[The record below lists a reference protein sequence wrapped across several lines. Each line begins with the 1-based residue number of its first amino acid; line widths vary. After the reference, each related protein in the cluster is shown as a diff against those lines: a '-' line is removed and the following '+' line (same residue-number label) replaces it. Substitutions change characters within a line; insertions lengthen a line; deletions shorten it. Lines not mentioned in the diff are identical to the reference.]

1 MTRGAGTR
9 GRDGCVLQSGDRP
22 ADVQL
27 DRVAFNKRLRT
38 FQGLLQVVLKLGTI
52 VPKMS
57 TSAPTVEAGL
67 FGKTRS
73 AVLGLLLMRPDE
85 RFHLRQIAR
94 LSGGGVGAVQRE
106 LAALTRMGILRRE
119 ESGRQVYY
127 QADRS
132 SPIFG
137 ELSAMLVKT
146 TGVADVIKQALEPLR
161 GRITLAAL
169 FGSFAA
175 GAQHAGSDV
184 DLFVVADPRKLSF
197 AELTKALTPAQIR
210 LGRDV
215 NPSFYPPAEL
225 RRKWAAGHHFICS
238 VLGGKK
244 VFLIG
249 DQDELRRLA
258 GQRTSEMPRIVARRA

>member
-1 MTRGAGTR
+1 MDTRRANA
-9 GRDGCVLQSGDRP
+9 DG
-22 ADVQL
+22 
-27 DRVAFNKRLRT
+27 
-38 FQGLLQVVLKLGTI
+38 
-52 VPKMS
+52 
-57 TSAPTVEAGL
+57 GL

-94 LSGGGVGAVQRE
+94 LAGGGLGAVQRE
-106 LAALTRMGILRRE
+106 LAALARMGILRRE

-137 ELSAMLVKT
+137 ELSVLLVKT
-146 TGVADVIKQALEPLR
+146 SGVADVIREALDPLR
-161 GRITLAAL
+161 TRIALAML

-175 GAQHAGSDV
+175 GAQHAASDV
-184 DLFVVADPRKLSF
+184 DLLVVADPRKLSF
-197 AELTKALTPAQIR
+197 AELAKALLPAQGR
-210 LGRDV
+210 LGREV

-225 RRKWAAGHHFICS
+225 RRKWAAGHHFIRS
-238 VLGGKK
+238 VLGGEK

-249 DQDELRRLA
+249 DQDELRRVV
-258 GQRTSEMPRIVARRA
+258 GKRTSETSRAVARRA